1 MKKDK
6 EQVKQEKEERKKL
19 RSADKNARTI
29 LCAFPV
35 RDYKE
40 YGPEG
45 DGYFLME
52 DGSILDL
59 FQIKGKSYLNAS
71 DEETEA
77 MVTANTYFYRRY
89 SEDFKIIS
97 MNYPANTRGQQQFLK
112 DKIGK
117 MPDGVSGQII
127 KAKLQKLQWLE
138 QNTTCRQAFFMLFAE
153 SETQYETLRDL
164 LFQRSRLYPAVISR
178 EKKEHILWQLN
189 NMCKQIKL

>member
-6 EQVKQEKEERKKL
+6 EQVAKEKQELRKL

-29 LCAFPV
+29 LTAFPV
-35 RDYKE
+35 RDYRE
-40 YGPEG
+40 YGQGE
-45 DGYFLME
+45 GYFLME
-52 DGSILDL
+52 NGTIMDL

-89 SEDFKIIS
+89 SEDFKIIP
-97 MNYPANTRGQQQFLK
+97 MNYPANTRGQQQFLQ
-112 DKIGK
+112 DKIEK
-117 MPDGVSGQII
+117 TPDGVSGEII
-127 KAKLQKLQWLE
+127 KAKLKKLQWLE
-138 QNTTCRQAFFMLFAE
+138 QNTTCRQAFFVLFAE

-164 LFQRSRLYPAVISR
+164 LFQRSRLCPAVISR